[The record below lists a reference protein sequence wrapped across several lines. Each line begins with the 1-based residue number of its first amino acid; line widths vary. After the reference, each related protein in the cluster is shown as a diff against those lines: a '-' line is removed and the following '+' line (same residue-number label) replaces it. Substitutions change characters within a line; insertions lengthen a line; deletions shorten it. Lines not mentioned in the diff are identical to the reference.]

1 MEKLFQDVRFALRVY
16 AKHKSFTTIAVLA
29 LSIGIGSNIAVFT
42 VVNALLF
49 SSLPYPE
56 AERLVQ
62 VGRSLNAGPVYTT
75 SYARFRFLEQNNRAF
90 ESVAAYDVVGSSLS
104 ITVGDTPELLQSS
117 RVSGDFFRV
126 LGVNPMLGRSFTRD
140 DDKPG
145 GPAVAIISYSAWS
158 RLFVNDQSV
167 VGRTVR
173 MSGEGYTI
181 VGVMPKE
188 FKFGADTEAWI
199 PLRKTEDWTDRS
211 NPHLVI
217 GRLRSGTTIEM
228 ASQDLAAVFRR
239 LKEEQPAVVGPTEV
253 GGLITPY
260 RDRVMG
266 NTRGPM
272 LMLAGVVACVL
283 LIACANVANLLFA
296 RAIRRRQEMA
306 VRIALGINRSR
317 MIRQLLTES
326 FLLSVV
332 SGVVGWLFAI
342 SALGVLELWLPVKL
356 PRVAEL
362 NIDFRV
368 LVFSLT
374 VIALTSIVFGLA
386 PALQLAKMEPAQTL
400 RELGGATSGRGVRRV
415 QAGLV
420 SIEIALSTAL
430 LLTAGLLL
438 ISFQRL
444 RNVDLGYEVEGVL
457 IIQTSLVAPEFATT
471 ESAMLRVQRVIER
484 LKTIPQVRY
493 VATVTRL
500 PTEPSLVLP
509 FQLLSDDSQNQ
520 QLEANWRAVTPE
532 FFEAL
537 RIPLQTG
544 RAFNDRDTSDAP
556 PIAVVNKMFVNRFLS
571 GVNPIG
577 QRVVIGREI
586 GESFSDK
593 PREIVG
599 VVEDTLGNTLNEA
612 ASPAIFIPAVQVP
625 DRTTAFLNQVVPL
638 NWVVQVSGDP
648 SAISGQIRREVFAA
662 DSSLI
667 ASNPRLL
674 MEMLNALTAPQKMQA
689 TLITFFA
696 GVALFLGA
704 VGLHG
709 VMSHSLAE
717 RKQELG
723 IRFALGASRGRLL
736 WLMVVYVLKLVVPG
750 LVVGIVLSLALR
762 SVVASYL
769 FGVDAT
775 YLIVYV
781 AVVLLLSLIALIA
794 ALGPALRATK
804 VDLTVVLRQ

>member
-1 MEKLFQDVRFALRVY
+1 MEKFFQDVRFALRVY
-16 AKHKSFTTIAVLA
+16 AKHKSFTLVAILA

-49 SSLPYPE
+49 RSLPYPD

-62 VGRSLNAGPVYTT
+62 VGRSLSGGPAYPI
-75 SYARFRFLEQNNRAF
+75 SYSRFRFIEQNNRVF

-104 ITVGDTPELLQSS
+104 ITLGDTPELLQSN
-117 RVSGDFFRV
+117 RVSGDFFKV
-126 LGVNPMLGRSFTRD
+126 LGVNPMLGRSFTPD

-145 GPAVAIISYSAWS
+145 GAPVAVISYSVWTK
-158 RLFVNDQSV
+158 LFGSDQSV
-167 VGRTVR
+167 VGRVAR
-173 MSGEGYTI
+173 LSGEGYTI
-181 VGVMPKE
+181 IGVMPE
-188 FKFGADTEAWI
+188 DFKFGADTEVWV

-217 GRLRSGTTIEM
+217 GRLRPSATIET
-228 ASQDLAAVFRR
+228 ASQDLATLFSR
-239 LKEEQPAVVGPTEV
+239 LKEEQPAAVAATEV
-253 GGLITPY
+253 GALVTPY
-260 RDRVMG
+260 RERVMG
-266 NTRGPM
+266 NTRSPL

-296 RAIRRRQEMA
+296 RAIRRRHEMA
-306 VRIALGINRSR
+306 VRIALGINRAR

-332 SGVVGWLFAI
+332 SGVVGLLFAI
-342 SALGVLELWLPVKL
+342 SALGVLEQWLPVKL
-356 PRVAEL
+356 PKVAQL
-362 NIDFRV
+362 SIDLRV
-368 LVFSLT
+368 LLFSIA
-374 VIALTSIVFGLA
+374 VIGVTSIVFGLA

-400 RELGGATSGRGVRRV
+400 RELGHATSSRGIRRL

-444 RNVDLGYEVEGVL
+444 RNVDLGYEPEGVL
-457 IIQTSLVAPEFATT
+457 IIQTSLAAPEFATT
-471 ESAMLRVQRVIER
+471 EAAMARVERVIER
-484 LKTIPQVRY
+484 LKTVPQVTH

-500 PTEPSLVLP
+500 PTEPSLVLS
-509 FQLLSDDSQNQ
+509 FELLGSQDRQLQ
-520 QLEANWRAVTPE
+520 ANWRAVTPE

-537 RIPLQTG
+537 RIPVQTG
-544 RAFNDRDTSDAP
+544 RTFTDRDTAGTSP
-556 PIAVVNKMFVNRFLS
+556 VAVVNRMFVNNFLP

-577 QRVVIGREI
+577 QRVVIGRDM
-586 GESFSDK
+586 GDSFTDS

-612 ASPAIFIPAVQVP
+612 ASPAIFVPVVQVP
-625 DRTTAFLNQVVPL
+625 DRTTAFLNQIVPL
-638 NWVVQVSGDP
+638 NWVVQVTGDP
-648 SAISGQIRREVFAA
+648 SAISARIRREVFAA
-662 DSSLI
+662 DSSLV
-667 ASNPRLL
+667 ASHPRPLT
-674 MEMLNALTAPQKMQA
+674 EMLSGLTAHQKMQA
-689 TLITFFA
+689 TLMTFFA

-723 IRFALGASRGRLL
+723 IRFALGASRARLL
-736 WLMVVYVLKLVVPG
+736 WLMFVYVLKLVVPG
-750 LVVGIVLSLALR
+750 LVVGIALSLALR
-762 SVVASYL
+762 SVLASYL
-769 FGVDAT
+769 FGVSST
-775 YLIVYV
+775 YLMVY
-781 AVVLLLSLIALIA
+781 ATVVLLLSLIALIA

-804 VDLTVVLRQ
+804 IDLTLVLRQ